1 MRLLHYIESDS
12 WISLNSL
19 VLASHNFSLAFDRFS
34 NFVTGFYLPSEC
46 LKSNPR
52 LQDWGPRN
60 KLSCWARAW
69 WSAKRRTKP
78 SEASSGRVTVW
89 LCLLCQIQEQRSYFK
104 LLFALACRTILHM
117 QTDFFFPLLGENKV
131 SLGQQLLPR
140 IRKAWMQYYCFY
152 HSHMINSGKL
162 YYLRIHNHVWQ
173 STMLPLSNMCN
184 CSTGTSHPAVACSS
198 ASTNSPSALVF

>member
-104 LLFALACRTILHM
+104 LLFALTCRTILHM
-117 QTDFFFPLLGENKV
+117 QTDFYFFPSWE
-131 SLGQQLLPR
+131 R
-140 IRKAWMQYYCFY
+140 IRSAWVNNYFQELGKPECNITAFTIHIWLILVNYTTSEFITMCDKAPC
-152 HSHMINSGKL
+152 SH
-162 YYLRIHNHVWQ
+162 YLTCATAPLAHLIQQWPVAA
-173 STMLPLSNMCN
+173 LPPTVPL
-184 CSTGTSHPAVACSS
+184 H
-198 ASTNSPSALVF
+198 

>member
-78 SEASSGRVTVW
+78 SEAISGRVTVW

-104 LLFALACRTILHM
+104 LLFALTCRTILHM
-117 QTDFFFPLLGENKV
+117 QTDFYFFPSWE
-131 SLGQQLLPR
+131 R
-140 IRKAWMQYYCFY
+140 IRSAWVNNYFQELGKPECFY

-162 YYLRIHNHVWQ
+162 YYLGIHNHVWQ